1 MCSVKTTFMKKAIL
15 VIALAAISLANIN
28 ADNARYVNMFLGTS
42 GDHGQMA
49 PGAAC
54 PLGMISVCPDSDP
67 NQHAGYDFSV
77 PAVSGIS
84 INRVSGIGCSGSGG
98 NLSIRPAS
106 EDTPLNIVKGTETA
120 HPGFTRP
127 RLTTA

>member
-1 MCSVKTTFMKKAIL
+1 MKKTIL
-15 VIALAAISLANIN
+15 FIALAAISFADIN

-67 NQHAGYDFSV
+67 NQHAGYDFSI

-98 NLSIRPAS
+98 NLSIRPS
-106 EDTPLNIVKGTETA
+106 RRGHSVEHREGHRIRTS
-120 HPGFTRP
+120 GFLRDHI
-127 RLTTA
+127 